1 MDEANIQNLLAD
13 LTEDYQSLAKS
24 HTAAIEQMLEDFND
38 DQMLFCLEAEALER
52 DGGEVCTRACTTS

>member
-1 MDEANIQNLLAD
+1 MDEASIQNLRAD

-38 DQMLFCLEAEALER
+38 DQMLFRLEAEALER
-52 DGGEVCTRACTTS
+52 E